1 MSTKDHKSD
10 YVILVI
16 LCIIS
21 GAIIF
26 TLIFLGWLKE
36 ERWEPSGI
44 RTIRSTN
51 VDGAIVCYT
60 LFERLGFP
68 VGRSEKMLLGDVLDE
83 VGVLFLLEPIIPI
96 RLGEVNDLREWLTD
110 GGVLIS
116 TVIPR
121 GLHPDYDKSSEDS
134 FDYYHVPTRYVRSK
148 RAKLTSIPDAFKNL
162 PLAQD
167 VAEVYFKTAEI
178 FDINSFDSNQPTT
191 TIEPLLT
198 DSCGMRV
205 GEYVLQQGRIIILSD
220 SSFLAN
226 GPIGRGDNSVLA
238 VNLVSYALSHS
249 KANKVVFDEYHF
261 GYGSQKTGFTLLSQM
276 LFTTTTGWAILS
288 LTAAG
293 ILFLFYKGRQ
303 FGPRRGLERE
313 HSRSK
318 LEYIY
323 AVGSTYR
330 AAGANRITLELIL
343 NWFKRKA
350 TNLTGLARNVP
361 NGTIAVELARRSGT
375 DTTKYKSV
383 LDKCDKLLAQKKISE
398 RQLALIIGQLRQ
410 IEKEIF
416 NGHKAR
422 K

>member
-1 MSTKDHKSD
+1 MSTRDHKSD

-16 LCIIS
+16 LCIIA
-21 GAIIF
+21 GVIIF
-26 TLIFLGWLKE
+26 ALISLGWLKK
-36 ERWEPSGI
+36 ERSSPFGI
-44 RTIRSTN
+44 RTVRSTN
-51 VDGAIVCYT
+51 VDGVIVCYT

-68 VGRSEKMLLGDVLDE
+68 VGRSENMLLSDVLDE

-96 RLGEVNDLREWLTD
+96 RLGEVNDLREWLSD
-110 GGVLIS
+110 GGVLVS
-116 TVIPR
+116 TILPR
-121 GLHPDYDKSSEDS
+121 GLLPDFDKSSEEL
-134 FDYYHVPTRYVRSK
+134 FDYYHVPTRYLTSK
-148 RAKLTSIPDAFKNL
+148 RTKLTSIPDTFKNL

-167 VAEVYFKTAEI
+167 VAEVHFKTAEI
-178 FDINSFDSNQPTT
+178 FDINNFDSNQPTPN
-191 TIEPLLT
+191 IEPLLT
-198 DSCGMRV
+198 DSCGMRI
-205 GEYVLQQGRIIILSD
+205 GEYALEQGRIIILSD

-249 KANKVVFDEYHF
+249 KLNKIVFDEYHF
-261 GYGSQKTGFTLLSQM
+261 GYGSHKTGFTLLSHM

-288 LTAAG
+288 MTVAG
-293 ILFLFYKGRQ
+293 ILYLVYKGRQ

-318 LEYIY
+318 LEYIH

-343 NWFKRKA
+343 NWFKRKT
-350 TNLTGLARNVP
+350 TNLTGLARNAP
-361 NGTIAVELARRSGT
+361 NGVIAVELARRSGT
-375 DTTKYKSV
+375 DTNKYKSV
-383 LDKCDKLLAQKKISE
+383 LDKCDNLLAQKKISE

>member
-1 MSTKDHKSD
+1 MSTKDHKTD

-16 LCIIS
+16 LCIIA

-26 TLIFLGWLKE
+26 TLFSLGWLKE
-36 ERWEPSGI
+36 ERSELPGI
-44 RTIRSTN
+44 RTVRSTN

-68 VGRSEKMLLGDVLDE
+68 VGRSEEMLLGDVLDE
-83 VGVLFLLEPIIPI
+83 VGVLFLLEPIIPV
-96 RLGEVNDLREWLTD
+96 RLGEVNDLRKWLTE

-116 TVIPR
+116 TILPK
-121 GLHPDYDKSSEDS
+121 GLHPDFDKSSEGP
-134 FDYYHVPTRYVRSK
+134 FDYYHVPTRSVTFK
-148 RAKLTSIPDAFKNL
+148 RAKLTSIPDTFKNL
-162 PLAQD
+162 PLARD
-167 VAEVYFKTAEI
+167 VAEVSFKTTEI
-178 FDINSFDSNQPTT
+178 FDVNNFDSNQPTT
-191 TIEPLLT
+191 KIKPLLT

-205 GEYVLQQGRIIILSD
+205 GEYMLQQGRIILLSD

-226 GPIGRGDNSVLA
+226 GLIGRRDNSVLA

-249 KANKVVFDEYHF
+249 KENNVVFDEYHF
-261 GYGSQKTGFTLLSQM
+261 GYGSHETGFTLLGQM
-276 LFTTTTGWAILS
+276 LFTTAAGWAILS

-293 ILFLFYKGRQ
+293 ILFLVYKGRQ

-313 HSRSK
+313 HRRSK

-330 AAGANRITLELIL
+330 AAGANRITLEIIL

-350 TNLTGLARNVP
+350 TKLTGLAKNVT
-361 NGTIAVELARRSGT
+361 NGIIAVELARHSGT
-375 DTTKYKSV
+375 DPIKYKAV
-383 LDKCDKLLAQKKISE
+383 LDKCDELLMQKKISK
-398 RQLALIIGQLRQ
+398 RQLTLIIGQLRQ